1 MICLNYCFWLLDFS
15 CSILKVSI
23 QEKVKTNYANFEKG
37 AVKQKI
43 YFRFDMGGKKVF
55 LIKIKLPSAPKMVN
69 GIVLSATKRNT

>member
-1 MICLNYCFWLLDFS
+1 M
-15 CSILKVSI
+15 
-23 QEKVKTNYANFEKG
+23 KTNYANFEKG